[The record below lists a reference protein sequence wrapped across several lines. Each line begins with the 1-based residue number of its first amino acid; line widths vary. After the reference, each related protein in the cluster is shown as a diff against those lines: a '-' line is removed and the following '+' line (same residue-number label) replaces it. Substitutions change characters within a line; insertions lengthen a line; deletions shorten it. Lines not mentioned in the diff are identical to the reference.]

1 MTTTITLDNDYE
13 VLNPLSNFHSC
24 WRGNKSQNV
33 TKGNLDESWLR
44 VVEFL
49 TGPLYQPGW
58 ARFCYRRKETLE
70 LHTIQFLSFTLSL
83 ANITC
88 FSHYHH
94 NGEKTKK
101 TSQIASWLLSLGW
114 KWYISHFIG
123 KASEIGTIRPY
134 QCMKG
139 ENQEYLMNG
148 TNMLYATPGPL
159 VTQTHW
165 APGLVA

>member
-1 MTTTITLDNDYE
+1 MKFLTHCLIFIAAEEETNHKML
-13 VLNPLSNFHSC
+13 
-24 WRGNKSQNV
+24 
-33 TKGNLDESWLR
+33 LR
-44 VVEFL
+44 EILMNRDLVELGRFL

-83 ANITC
+83 PNITC